1 MPCELIVRLGS
12 HAEKDYLLKTMGLF
26 SGAIVGANLLEST
39 PGATVS
45 LAWKF
50 DKQNKKFLID
60 PMTYVFAI
68 DLDFISSET
77 TDRST
82 GRTKKGL
89 KRSFKQICGKLGDP
103 FESAVITRRRSI
115 TPGDLSNG
123 TVIDEM
129 CAAVLGYQM
138 RRMREICEN
147 DPQLE
152 EFSDRAAPSA
162 VFSPYFYI
170 PAESPTVSRQW
181 EDVCVRIIDSFGTLE
196 SIVPKH
202 AVLCIDRRILKDRDR
217 ARNLLARII
226 DSGCDAC
233 WLWINALQEGGIREE
248 ELNGLDLLVRQAS
261 GRNFPLWNMHGGFL
275 SCLLSKRGM
284 AGFSHG
290 IGYGESK
297 DVLPVS
303 AGALPTVAYHYNPLY
318 VRASVLDIMTAFSS
332 VGVTDAKTFHE
343 IVCNC
348 TICKGV
354 LKGNLRNF
362 EKFGDA
368 IVKPGNEKRSQTA
381 EAAKLCRFHFLLA
394 RKKELDLVNSSSIE
408 DLKTLLEETVAEY
421 DALDQQIALRSKRL
435 ALKMWTGCL

>member
-1 MPCELIVRLGS
+1 MPSELIVRLGS
-12 HAEKDYLLKTMGLF
+12 HAEKDYLLKTIDLF
-26 SGAIVGANLLEST
+26 SGTIVGANLLEST

-50 DKQNKKFLID
+50 DKQNKSFLID

-68 DLDFISSET
+68 DLDYISSET
-77 TDRST
+77 TDRRT
-82 GRTKKGL
+82 GRTDKGI
-89 KRSFKQICGKLGDP
+89 KRSFRQICERLGGP
-103 FESAVITRRRSI
+103 YESVILTNRRSI
-115 TPGDLSNG
+115 TPADLTSG

-129 CAAVLGYQM
+129 CLSVMAYQM
-138 RRMREICEN
+138 QRMREICEK

-152 EFSDRAAPSA
+152 QFSDRAFPSA

-170 PAESPTVSRQW
+170 PAENIAGSQQW
-181 EDVCVRIIDSFGTLE
+181 EDVCLRIMESFGTID
-196 SIVPKH
+196 STVPKY
-202 AVLCIDRRILKDRDR
+202 AVLCIDRRMLKDRDR
-217 ARNLLARII
+217 TRNLMARAI

-233 WLWINALQEGGIREE
+233 WLWINAFREE
-248 ELNGLDLLVRQAS
+248 GISEDEVNNLDLLVRQAG
-261 GRNFPLWNMHGGFL
+261 GRDFPLWNMHGGFL

-303 AGALPTVAYHYNPLY
+303 AGVLPTIAYHYNPLH
-318 VRASVLDIMTAFSS
+318 VRSSVLDIIRAFSS
-332 VGVTDAKTFHE
+332 VGVTDAESFHD

-348 TICKGV
+348 TVCKGV

-362 EKFGDA
+362 EKFGERL
-368 IVKPGNEKRSQTA
+368 VKQGNENPSQTA
-381 EAAKLCRFHFLLA
+381 EAAKLCRFHFLLS

-408 DLKTLLEETVAEY
+408 DISTLLRETVTEY
-421 DALDQQIALRSKRL
+421 EALDPQIALRFKAAS
-435 ALKMWTGCL
+435 LKMWTKCL